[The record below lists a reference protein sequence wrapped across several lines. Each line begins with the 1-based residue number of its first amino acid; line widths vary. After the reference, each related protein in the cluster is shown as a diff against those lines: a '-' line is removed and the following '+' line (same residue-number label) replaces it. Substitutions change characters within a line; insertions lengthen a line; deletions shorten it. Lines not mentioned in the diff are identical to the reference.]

1 LSALL
6 RPNLRLGTV
15 DYVWRWLSADPRE
28 VVDLAGAG
36 ALAAGV
42 DERHLGDELR
52 RWRGIVARRRL
63 VALARRHAAVAVG
76 LAALLE
82 VLVLIDVFPQ
92 WVVVAVPLAVFVASV
107 AFFASRGPSPFGL
120 ARLLDDKLGLN
131 DRLATALEI
140 EARGGQESPLERRTV
155 ADAAGLLAAGREDW
169 HASPARAGRHDWS
182 VLGGVVLALA
192 VVVAIALATG
202 GSSSQAPT
210 QALGPKGGA
219 GAPGSPNERKKK
231 REEEETRPHKQLAP
245 TGKLHKIEGKRRTEI
260 SPVQTQNQGYQQIP
274 QGKGSGRKGK
284 AAEAKAGG
292 KSAKSGTVGKAKE
305 GADAQG
311 GKHGSPNNGKGPSTE
326 SNKEKEHPTVGFSV
340 KGQKKH
346 KGSGRKGSSEVSGA
360 GTKKSNPNGQG
371 DETTASSQAAPK
383 SGTPTGAGK
392 AGGEQ
397 GNNQQGHT
405 SQITGQA
412 SQAVKIQPGYAPARS
427 TKGGKEK
434 SKAPGNEEGAGG
446 KARTAQVTG
455 ATQVGEEFSFV
466 PAAGGAVP
474 GASAGLQQNYLESL
488 KWVARLPW

>member
-1 LSALL
+1 M
-6 RPNLRLGTV
+6 
-15 DYVWRWLSADPRE
+15 WRWLSADPRE

-42 DERHLGDELR
+42 EDRHLGDELR

-63 VALARRHAAVAVG
+63 VALARRHAAVALG

-82 VLVLIDVFPQ
+82 VLALLDVLPQ
-92 WVVVAVPLAVFVASV
+92 WVVVAVPLAYFVVAVVVFAVQ
-107 AFFASRGPSPFGL
+107 GPTPFGL

-169 HASPARAGRHDWS
+169 HASAARAGRYDWS

-192 VVVAIALATG
+192 VVVAIAVATG
-202 GSSSQAPT
+202 GSSSST
-210 QALGPKGGA
+210 TSQALGPNGGA
-219 GAPGSPNERKKK
+219 GGAAGGPNAKQKKKK
-231 REEEETRPHKQLAP
+231 REEEKRKHEKHAAP
-245 TGKLHKIEGKRRTEI
+245 TGKLHKIEGKRKQEI
-260 SPVQTQNQGYQQIP
+260 SSVQSQNQGYQQIP
-274 QGKGSGRKGK
+274 QGKSSGRKGK
-284 AAEAKAGG
+284 AANAKASGEG
-292 KSAKSGTVGKAKE
+292 AKNGSTVGKAKE
-305 GADAQG
+305 GANAQG
-311 GKHGSPNNGKGPSTE
+311 GKKGSSNNGKGPGTE
-326 SNKEKEHPTVGFSV
+326 ASKEKEHPTVGFSV

-371 DETTASSQAAPK
+371 DESTASSQAAPK

-397 GNNQQGHT
+397 GNNTQGHAA
-405 SQITGQA
+405 QIKGTA
-412 SQAVKIQPGYAPARS
+412 SQSVKIQPGYAPSRS

-434 SKAPGNEEGAGG
+434 NKAPGNEEGAGG

-455 ATQVGEEFSFV
+455 ATQVGNEFSFV

>member
-1 LSALL
+1 
-6 RPNLRLGTV
+6 LRLGTV
-15 DYVWRWLSADPRE
+15 EYVWRWLSADPRE

-36 ALAAGV
+36 TLAAGV
-42 DERHLGDELR
+42 GEGHLGDELR

-63 VALARRHAAVAVG
+63 VALARRHAAVALG
-76 LAALLE
+76 LAVLLE
-82 VLVLIDVFPQ
+82 VLALLDVFPQ
-92 WVVVAVPLAVFVASV
+92 WVVVAVPLAYFLVAVAVFAVQ
-107 AFFASRGPSPFGL
+107 GPTPFGL

-169 HASPARAGRHDWS
+169 HASAARAGRYDWS

-192 VVVAIALATG
+192 AVVAIALATG
-202 GSSSQAPT
+202 GSSSQSPT
-210 QALGPKGGA
+210 QAFGPHNGGA
-219 GAPGSPNERKKK
+219 GGAGGSNERQKKK
-231 REEEETRPHKQLAP
+231 REEEEKRSQNHAAP

-260 SPVQTQNQGYQQIP
+260 SSVQTQNQGYQQIP
-274 QGKGSGRKGK
+274 QGKASGRKGK
-284 AAEAKAGG
+284 AANAKAGG
-292 KSAKSGTVGKAKE
+292 NSAKNGETVGKAKE
-305 GADAQG
+305 GANAQG
-311 GKHGSPNNGKGPSTE
+311 GGKKGSSNNGKGPGTE
-326 SNKEKEHPTVGFSV
+326 ANKEKEHPTVGFSV

-360 GTKKSNPNGQG
+360 GTKKSSPNGQG
-371 DETTASSQAAPK
+371 DESTASSQEAPK

-397 GNNQQGHT
+397 GNNQQGHAA
-405 SQITGQA
+405 QIKGQA
-412 SQAVKIQPGYAPARS
+412 SQSVKIQPGYAPSRS
-427 TKGGKEK
+427 TKGGKERN
-434 SKAPGNEEGAGG
+434 KAPGNEEGAGG

-455 ATQVGEEFSFV
+455 ATQVGNEFSFV

-474 GASAGLQQNYLESL
+474 GASGGLQQNYLESL

>member
-1 LSALL
+1 M
-6 RPNLRLGTV
+6 
-15 DYVWRWLSADPRE
+15 WQWLSADPRE

-36 ALAAGV
+36 ALAAEV
-42 DERHLGDELR
+42 DDRHLGDELR

-63 VALARRHAAVAVG
+63 VALARRHAAVALG

-82 VLVLIDVFPQ
+82 LAALLDVLPQ
-92 WVVVAVPLAVFVASV
+92 WVVVAAPLAYFLAAV
-107 AFFASRGPSPFGL
+107 AFFAFRGPSPFGL

-169 HASPARAGRHDWS
+169 HASPARAGRGDWS

-210 QALGPKGGA
+210 QALGQNGGAGGA
-219 GAPGSPNERKKK
+219 GAPGEHHKRHAKKP
-231 REEEETRPHKQLAP
+231 EKQLAP
-245 TGKLHKIEGKRRTEI
+245 TGKLHKIEGKKRPEA

-274 QGKGSGRKGK
+274 QGKGQGRKGK
-284 AAEAKAGG
+284 AATGKGSNGEPKGKAGRATNG
-292 KSAKSGTVGKAKE
+292 SNGRPNNHK
-305 GADAQG
+305 
-311 GKHGSPNNGKGPSTE
+311 GSPNNGKGPSTAE
-326 SNKEKEHPTVGFSV
+326 NGEKEHPTVGFSV

-346 KGSGRKGSSEVSGA
+346 KGSGRKGASEVSGA
-360 GTKKSNPNGQG
+360 GAKKSSPNGQQ
-371 DETTASSQAAPK
+371 DETTASSQPAPK
-383 SGTPTGAGK
+383 GGTPTGAGK

-397 GNNQQGHT
+397 GNDKQGHVGAVK
-405 SQITGQA
+405 GQA
-412 SQAVKIQPGYAPARS
+412 SQSVKIQPGYAPSRS
-427 TKGGKEK
+427 TKAGKEK
-434 SKAPGNEEGAGG
+434 NKAPGNEEGAGG

>member
-1 LSALL
+1 M
-6 RPNLRLGTV
+6 
-15 DYVWRWLSADPRE
+15 
-28 VVDLAGAG
+28 
-36 ALAAGV
+36 
-42 DERHLGDELR
+42 GDELR

-63 VALARRHAAVAVG
+63 VALARRHAAVALA
-76 LAALLE
+76 LAAVLE
-82 VLVLIDVFPQ
+82 VLALLGVFPQ
-92 WVVVAVPLAVFVASV
+92 WVVVAVPLAVFLVSV

-169 HASPARAGRHDWS
+169 HASAARAGRHDWS

-192 VVVAIALATG
+192 AVVAIGLATG
-202 GSSSQAPT
+202 GSSSSTPT
-210 QALGPKGGA
+210 QAFGPKSGTGGA
-219 GAPGSPNERKKK
+219 GAPNERQRKK
-231 REEEETRPHKQLAP
+231 REEEKASHKQAAP
-245 TGKLHKIEGKRRTEI
+245 TGKLHKIEGKKRAEI
-260 SPVQTQNQGYQQIP
+260 SAVQTQNQGYQQIP
-274 QGKGSGRKGK
+274 QGKSSGRKGK
-284 AAEAKAGG
+284 AAATKGSGKAGKKG
-292 KSAKSGTVGKAKE
+292 QSAGNITKGSNTK
-305 GADAQG
+305 G
-311 GKHGSPNNGKGPSTE
+311 GKQSSPNNGKGPSTE
-326 SNKEKEHPTVGFSV
+326 PSKEKEHPTVGFSV

-360 GTKKSNPNGQG
+360 GAKKPNPNGQG
-371 DETTASSQAAPK
+371 DETSASAQEAPK

-405 SQITGQA
+405 TQIKGQA
-412 SQAVKIQPGYAPARS
+412 SQAVKIQPGYAPSRS
-427 TKGGKEK
+427 TKGGKERN
-434 SKAPGNEEGAGG
+434 KAGNEEGAGG
-446 KARTAQVTG
+446 KARTGQVTG
-455 ATQVGEEFSFV
+455 ATQVGEEFAFV

>member
-1 LSALL
+1 M
-6 RPNLRLGTV
+6 
-15 DYVWRWLSADPRE
+15 WRWLSADPRE

-36 ALAAGV
+36 ALATGV
-42 DERHLGDELR
+42 DDRHLGDELR

-63 VALARRHAAVAVG
+63 VALARRHAAVALG

-82 VLVLIDVFPQ
+82 VLALVGPFPQ
-92 WVVVAVPLAVFVASV
+92 WVVVGVPLAYFLVAV
-107 AFFASRGPSPFGL
+107 AGFAFQGPSPFGL

-210 QALGPKGGA
+210 QALGPNGGAGGA
-219 GAPGSPNERKKK
+219 GAPGEHHKRHAKKP
-231 REEEETRPHKQLAP
+231 EKQLAP
-245 TGKLHKIEGKRRTEI
+245 TGKLRKIEGVKRPEA

-274 QGKGSGRKGK
+274 QGRASGRKGK
-284 AAEAKAGG
+284 AATGKGSNGEAK
-292 KSAKSGTVGKAKE
+292 GKAGRATK
-305 GADAQG
+305 
-311 GKHGSPNNGKGPSTE
+311 GSNTQANDHKGSHNNGKGPSTAA
-326 SNKEKEHPTVGFSV
+326 NGEKEHPTVGFSV

-346 KGSGRKGSSEVSGA
+346 KGSGRKGASEVSGA
-360 GTKKSNPNGQG
+360 GAKKSSPNGQQ
-371 DETTASSQAAPK
+371 DETTASSQPAPK
-383 SGTPTGAGK
+383 GGTPTGAGK

-397 GNNQQGHT
+397 GNNRQGHP
-405 SQITGQA
+405 SQVTGQA
-412 SQAVKIQPGYAPARS
+412 SQAVKIQPGYAPSRS
-427 TKGGKEK
+427 TKGGREK
-434 SKAPGNEEGAGG
+434 NKAPGNEEGAGG